1 MFSPD
6 RVTLCGWPA
15 VTNVDNV
22 IRALWQDL
30 MDLLIAMAA
39 EAAAAAASSWSIIGS
54 VVGGAAL
61 ALTLAKAIGVWTK
74 VLEAHTTAWNAAQ
87 GLVGVMAGYLGGI
100 EDLNVHALPTASYD
114 HPGV

>member
-1 MFSPD
+1 
-6 RVTLCGWPA
+6 LCGWLA

-22 IRALWQDL
+22 IRARWQDL

-54 VVGGAAL
+54 VVGGAAF
-61 ALTLAKAIGVWTK
+61 ALTLAKAIGVWGK
-74 VLEAHTTAWNAAQ
+74 VGSAHTTAWNAAQ